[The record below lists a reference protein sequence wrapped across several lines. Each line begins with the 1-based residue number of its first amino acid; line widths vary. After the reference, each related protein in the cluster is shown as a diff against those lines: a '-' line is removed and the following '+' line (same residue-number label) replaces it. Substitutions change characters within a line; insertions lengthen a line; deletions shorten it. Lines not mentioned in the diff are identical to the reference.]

1 VSATAALAA
10 PYRPTDDREILEPVT
25 ESASDPRTRRLQALQ
40 QELAQNPMDLD
51 LALRVAQAY
60 VERGR
65 AQSDPRYYGYAQAAL
80 APWWP
85 LAEPPTA
92 VLVLRATIRQHNH
105 EFEKALA
112 DLSRAVEAEPR
123 NASAWWTRALVLQ
136 AQGESSAAKVWAEAD
151 RDLTDLSPL
160 VPTITPRNVDLVSK
174 RVGNYQRHPLFG
186 VLLDQLQ
193 VR

>member
-1 VSATAALAA
+1 
-10 PYRPTDDREILEPVT
+10 
-25 ESASDPRTRRLQALQ
+25 LQALR

-105 EFEKALA
+105 EFEQALA
-112 DLSRAVEAEPR
+112 DLSRAVEAAPR
-123 NASAWWTRALVLQ
+123 NAAAWWTRAIV
-136 AQGESSAAKVWAEAD
+136 
-151 RDLTDLSPL
+151 
-160 VPTITPRNVDLVSK
+160 
-174 RVGNYQRHPLFG
+174 
-186 VLLDQLQ
+186 LQ
-193 VR
+193 VRGDYAEARTSCQQLLQLANPVVGASCL